1 MCRITRSHILKN
13 IIDNQSTEL
22 INIKIDLAVKEKELR
37 EANHKYNE
45 LCQKEITINKE
56 LETSKD
62 KLNELTTDI
71 VDKNSELS
79 NISDKYS
86 NMIDS
91 YSKKILELEKKI
103 RELTPSDTVLFYFV
117 GTNYKLDQNTSNTKL
132 IDIIKTRFNE
142 FFDKIFI
149 RIDPSMYNTLQILKA
164 NKLPAKI
171 AHNKRILTGSLD
183 AIKKELN
190 NGKRVIMIGENF
202 GGAAINRII
211 DILIKNSDS
220 HFDINLLDNLYS
232 FTFGSYYC
240 PLRTNIPS
248 KMTEYINSSHIN
260 NYLFDNDISAELMDT
275 NIVNIDI
282 LHSCWNFQNDRL
294 IMWKKSDLLDS
305 WKIHYNYNPIDIVYE
320 FLNNK
325 NLI

>member
-13 IIDNQSTEL
+13 IIDKQTDEL
-22 INIKIDLAVKEKELR
+22 TNIKIDIAIKERELSDSKEKYDVLYKKVSDT
-37 EANHKYNE
+37 N
-45 LCQKEITINKE
+45 QE

-62 KLNELTTDI
+62 KLKELTIDI
-71 VDKNSELS
+71 EDKNSELS
-79 NISDKYS
+79 NINSKYLG
-86 NMIDS
+86 IVDS
-91 YSKKILELEKKI
+91 YKQKITELEKKI

-117 GTNYKLDQNTSNTKL
+117 GTDYKLDQNTSNTKL
-132 IDIIKTRFNE
+132 IDVIKTKFNE

-149 RIDPSMYNTLQILKA
+149 RIDPSMYTTLQILKN
-164 NKLPAKI
+164 NKAPPKI

-183 AIKKELN
+183 AIKKQLN
-190 NGKRVIMIGENF
+190 NGKRVILIGENF

-220 HFDINLLDNLYS
+220 HFDIKLLDNLYS

-240 PLRTNIPS
+240 PIRLDIPS
-248 KMTEYINSSHIN
+248 KMAEYINSSHIK
-260 NYLFDNDISAELMDT
+260 NYLYDKDISAELLDNKT
-275 NIVNIDI
+275 DIDI
-282 LHSCWNFQNDRL
+282 LHSCWNSQNDRL
-294 IMWKKSDLLDS
+294 IMWKKSDLLDP
-305 WKIHYNYNPIDIVYE
+305 WKIHYSYNPIDIVYD

>member
-1 MCRITRSHILKN
+1 MCKIRRSHILKN
-13 IIDNQSTEL
+13 IIDKQTIEL
-22 INIKIDLAVKEKELR
+22 TNIKIDLALKERELSDST
-37 EANHKYNE
+37 EKYNI
-45 LCQKEITINKE
+45 LYQKVSSTNQE

-62 KLNELTTDI
+62 KLKELTIDI
-71 VDKNSELS
+71 EDKNNELS
-79 NISDKYS
+79 NINDKYLS
-86 NMIDS
+86 IVDS
-91 YSKKILELEKKI
+91 YKQKIYELEKKI

-117 GTNYKLDQNTSNTKL
+117 GTDYKLDQNTSNTKL
-132 IDIIKTRFNE
+132 IDVIKTKFNE

-149 RIDPSMYNTLQILKA
+149 RIDPSMYTTLQILKN
-164 NKLPAKI
+164 NKVPPKI

-183 AIKKELN
+183 AIKKQLN
-190 NGKRVIMIGENF
+190 NGKRVILIGENF

-220 HFDINLLDNLYS
+220 HFDIKLLDNLYS

-240 PLRTNIPS
+240 PIRLNIPS
-248 KMTEYINSSHIN
+248 KMAEYINSSHIK
-260 NYLFDNDISAELMDT
+260 NYLYDNDISAKLLDNKTEL
-275 NIVNIDI
+275 DI

-294 IMWKKSDLLDS
+294 IMWKKSDLIEQ
-305 WKIHYNYNPIDIVYE
+305 WKIHYSYNPIDIVYD